1 MRYARWAPGIPDS
14 SSEAAATF
22 LSTKAEAE
30 AEAEQFCWKN
40 FRPLQAKDQESRTR
54 GLA

>member
-1 MRYARWAPGIPDS
+1 MRYARWAPGILDS

-30 AEAEQFCWKN
+30 RFCWKN